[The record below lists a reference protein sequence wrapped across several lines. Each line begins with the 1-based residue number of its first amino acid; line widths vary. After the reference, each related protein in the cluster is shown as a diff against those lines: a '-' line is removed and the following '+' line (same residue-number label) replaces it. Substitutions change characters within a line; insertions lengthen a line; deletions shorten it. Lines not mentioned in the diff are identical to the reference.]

1 MPPATPVKI
10 PLEEPTV
17 ATEPLLLLHTPA
29 PALPPSTVGVP
40 GQIAALMPLIVGR
53 LFTVTVVVTL
63 QPEISSYVIIAVPG
77 ATPVTTPEL
86 ITVATEVLLLV

>member
-1 MPPATPVKI
+1 
-10 PLEEPTV
+10 
-17 ATEPLLLLHTPA
+17 
-29 PALPPSTVGVP
+29 
-40 GQIAALMPLIVGR
+40 MPLIVGR